1 MSRLTG
7 VSGKPA
13 FWEGERP
20 REPKPSRECWRNRAR
35 EDTHPPSKPRAE
47 NGQQGWAP
55 AATNLMESA
64 PERAALCRAHV
75 RRALVRHGP
84 GEPPRE
90 PRSQLRFP
98 RPFVPTTPPDQCCR
112 YWFAHYCSCRVH
124 CCFLAGFI
132 GAVLDPLCRFRGEA
146 ACLHP
151 IQRKTVGK
159 VAGNRGEWGSGVLE
173 WWSPPSAVLRRTGAG
188 AMRKEVKDE
197 QEKNGVLKPASDPI
211 RAPASWSAVGEG

>member
-1 MSRLTG
+1 MSPNPPANAGETGLARTLTP
-7 VSGKPA
+7 PA
-13 FWEGERP
+13 
-20 REPKPSRECWRNRAR
+20 NRAR
-35 EDTHPPSKPRAE
+35 KTGNRA
-47 NGQQGWAP
+47 GRRLLRTSW
-55 AATNLMESA
+55 
-64 PERAALCRAHV
+64 RAHQNARRCVV
-75 RRALVRHGP
+75 RTCAARLVRHGP

-188 AMRKEVKDE
+188 AMRKEVKE
-197 QEKNGVLKPASDPI
+197 EHEKNGELKPASDPI

>member
-1 MSRLTG
+1 MLEKQGSRGHSPPQQTARGKRATG
-7 VSGKPA
+7 LGAGCYEPH
-13 FWEGERP
+13 GERTRTRGAVSCARAP
-20 REPKPSRECWRNRAR
+20 RVGPARPWR
-35 EDTHPPSKPRAE
+35 
-47 NGQQGWAP
+47 
-55 AATNLMESA
+55 
-64 PERAALCRAHV
+64 
-75 RRALVRHGP
+75 
-84 GEPPRE
+84 PPRE

-173 WWSPPSAVLRRTGAG
+173 WWSPTIRSAAQDGCWG
-188 AMRKEVKDE
+188 DRKEVKE
-197 QEKNGVLKPASDPI
+197 EHEKNGELKPASDPI
-211 RAPASWSAVGEG
+211 RPPASWSAVGEG